1 MSTAVALARV
11 GDGSRHFLFL
21 VDQYPSHKPF
31 YEAIKRWGKH
41 SPFIHTDI
49 FFSSTGGISKF
60 LTRKKFMQDIRR
72 PLDKIIP
79 AEIICSNDRRMEFQ
93 FAMHYMKQKTGK
105 YPIGS
110 YIDDGLFSYLGRK
123 SNVVD
128 KYIDTLLKKLFYGF
142 WWNYPP
148 TVGASSLIDNAWLIF
163 PEQAIEPLREKK
175 VKQLNELFFCSE
187 NVQELARI
195 LCERLDIYLR
205 VNQHTKVLL
214 LLLPHSSVVD
224 DVRTMRDA
232 LLQLAHSKY
241 ADYKVCVKS
250 HPRDDFDKWG
260 FGDDV
265 ELISQAIPSELLL
278 PFLPQDR
285 IIMGPIST
293 SLLTAKWLLPMTP
306 IYYINTHLKGYQN
319 ISVDGFMNSLG
330 IKQLESPG

>member
-1 MSTAVALARV
+1 MSTAVALARTE
-11 GDGSRHFLFL
+11 DDSRHFLFL
-21 VDQYPSHKPF
+21 IDQYPSHKPF
-31 YEAIKRWGKH
+31 YEAIKKWGKY

-49 FFSSTGGISKF
+49 FFSSTGSINKF

-79 AEIICSNDRRMEFQ
+79 TEIICSNDRRMEFQ

-105 YPIGS
+105 YPLGS

-123 SNVVD
+123 NTIVD
-128 KYIDTLLKKLFYGF
+128 KYLDTLLKKLFYGF

-163 PEQAIEPLREKK
+163 PEQAIEPLQSKK
-175 VKQLNELFFCSE
+175 LKRLNELFFASE
-187 NVQELARI
+187 NIQELARI

-205 VNQHTKVLL
+205 VNQHSKVLL
-214 LLLPHSSVVD
+214 LLLPHSSAVED
-224 DVRTMRDA
+224 IRAMRNG
-232 LLQLAHSKY
+232 LLQLACSKY
-241 ADYKVCVKS
+241 SDYKVCIKS
-250 HPRDDFDKWG
+250 HPRDDFDRWG

-293 SLLTAKWLLPMTP
+293 SLLTAKWLLPMTS